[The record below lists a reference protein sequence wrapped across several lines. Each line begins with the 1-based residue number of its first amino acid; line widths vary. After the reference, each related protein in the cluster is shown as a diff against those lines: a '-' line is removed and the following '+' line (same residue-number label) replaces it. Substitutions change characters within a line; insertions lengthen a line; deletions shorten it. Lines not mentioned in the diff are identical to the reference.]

1 MLSIANHAR
10 ILDAAT
16 PHIVIERGVRLLH
29 IWKLAATDAAHCSI
43 LLDHL
48 NPAPGAR
55 ILDAGCGVGEVARLM
70 REQRPDL
77 DFTLL
82 NISQAQLDLAPPNMP
97 QLLASFDD
105 IPAPDESFDAVMF
118 NHAICHAADWLTTF
132 REAARVLRPGGRV
145 LIYDMERQ
153 HGDNHLLAHHT
164 HSTAWPWQQT
174 RDTAALGGFG
184 LVGVWFPEPV
194 DTPLRRVMG
203 DEAFYTTVFNGVRPM
218 VMVLARDDSTNQG
231 AQP

>member
-1 MLSIANHAR
+1 MLSLADYAR
-10 ILDAAT
+10 VLDEAT

-164 HSTAWPWQQT
+164 HSTAWPWQHINKEM
-174 RDTAALGGFG
+174 RDVRRSDALTPDEKRQKLDDLIRQRNAHLKATVEAARKAQK
-184 LVGVWFPEPV
+184 ERKEE
-194 DTPLRRVMG
+194 TP
-203 DEAFYTTVFNGVRPM
+203 
-218 VMVLARDDSTNQG
+218 
-231 AQP
+231 

>member
-29 IWKLAATDAAHCSI
+29 IWKLAATDTAHCSI

-82 NISQAQLDLAPPNMP
+82 NISQAQLDLAPADMP

-105 IPAPDESFDAVMF
+105 IPASDESFDAVMF

-174 RDTAALGGFG
+174 RDTAALAGLD

-194 DTPLRRVMG
+194 DTPLLRLMG
-203 DEAFYTTVFNGVRPM
+203 DEAFYAATFDGVRPM